1 MKKNTKTLICII
13 LISVMFIPKIGELGV
28 NINFLKVSITDL
40 IMLVLLS
47 MLLIKGLN
55 KALLSNKLFYI
66 LTFLATLFLLYLA
79 FFPSDNMSIAI
90 KMTRNILVYI
100 WMGYIVVSSWFN
112 KNIAQ
117 PEQSIMPFT
126 LLLFITSVSSI
137 IYYISLYIEKREFVL
152 YRNAETFMASAFCY
166 LIMYLVVNKL
176 NKKTLLMI
184 SITLICL
191 FFSILIQQ
199 ERVQIIAIIS
209 SIGITLS
216 IALILFIQSKVKV
229 YFPRLILFIVGS
241 VSLITYIIMNN
252 EVLKGLFNNYILY
265 RINLIFRGNTIQ
277 LDDSLNYRTEEYKTI
292 VEVVSNDIFSL
303 IFGKGLAH
311 TYLDGHFL
319 VDGFWMWIF
328 LNVGLLGIFVFVLLY
343 IYIIVVFFK
352 MNKFNFTLPLLAFF
366 ISTTV
371 MTLTIPNFI
380 YRVDE
385 AMSFCLFLSY
395 LQFLKN
401 TCSRADKK
409 EKKYIEVEKIGKE
422 YIHI

>member
-1 MKKNTKTLICII
+1 MKKNPKNLIFIM
-13 LISVMFIPKIGELGV
+13 LISVMFIPKLGELGM
-28 NINFLKVSITDL
+28 NISFLKVSITDL
-40 IMLVLLS
+40 IMLVFFIG
-47 MLLIKGLN
+47 LLIKSLN
-55 KALLSNKLFYI
+55 KDLLSNKLFYI
-66 LTFLATLFLLYLA
+66 LTFLTMLFLLYLA
-79 FFPSDNMSIAI
+79 FYPSDNMSIAI
-90 KMTRNILVYI
+90 KMTRNIFVYI
-100 WMGYIVVSSWFN
+100 WMGYIIVSSWLSR
-112 KNIAQ
+112 NIER
-117 PEQSIMPFT
+117 PEQLLMPFN
-126 LLLFITSVSSI
+126 LLLLITSVSSI
-137 IYYISLYIEKREFVL
+137 IYYIFLYIEKKEFVL

-166 LIMYLVVNKL
+166 LIIYLIVNKL
-176 NKKTLLMI
+176 NKKTLFIM

-216 IALILFIQSKVKV
+216 IALILFFQSKVKI
-229 YFPRLILFIVGS
+229 YFSRLILFIIGS
-241 VSLITYIIMNN
+241 VSIITSVIMNN

-265 RINLIFRGNTIQ
+265 RINVMFHGNTLQ

-292 VEVVSNDIFSL
+292 VEVVSSDIFSL
-303 IFGKGLAH
+303 IFGKGLAYI
-311 TYLDGHFL
+311 YLDGHFL
-319 VDGFWMWIF
+319 VDGFWMWIL
-328 LNVGLLGIFVFVLLY
+328 LNMGLIGVLTFILLY

-352 MNKFNFTLPLLAFF
+352 MNKFNFTLPLFAFL

-401 TCSRADKK
+401 TCSSVNEK
-409 EKKYIEVEKIGKE
+409 EKKYIEVEKIGK
-422 YIHI
+422 